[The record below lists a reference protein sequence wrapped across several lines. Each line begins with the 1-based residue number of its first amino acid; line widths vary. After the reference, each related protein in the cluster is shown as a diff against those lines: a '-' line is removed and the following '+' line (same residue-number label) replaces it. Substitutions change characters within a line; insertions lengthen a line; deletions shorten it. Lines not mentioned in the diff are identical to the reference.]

1 MVRFQLYA
9 VVAAFVTLAPANLA
23 AQVPMPPDPLQ
34 AGVPGLGPTSA
45 VDAAPAAADPR
56 ALTPPQGDP
65 RQDSLPQAGAVPARR
80 NPGPVVP
87 QAVPPPSATMSQ
99 EMAATLK
106 AVDQNA
112 WRAPKPAPHQYDVGA
127 ARYPWKAGIVVHV
140 RMGVPATVILPE
152 WVSVQTAIP
161 GVQNYVFL
169 SALTP
174 NSLLIQAL
182 QPKKGFGVTLVTNAG
197 VLPLYVR
204 TYLPTGPDDQADF
217 VTDQTV
223 EITLDR
229 PAAQDMPQIAA
240 STGPTTAP
248 PTRFFGLL
256 PPYMQRTILVPSQL
270 TVPHIAAQRQQGDYD
285 IIGPLQVVDDGIRT
299 YFNFGPKYQA
309 RPRPAIKSIIGGVER
324 PVNIDVLDDKN
335 GIVVAYHV
343 GDFILRWEG
352 HVVCFQRTARDDAG
366 LPGSIVTGGA
376 S

>member
-1 MVRFQLYA
+1 MVCFRIYA
-9 VVAAFVTLAPANLA
+9 VVAALVTLAPAPLA
-23 AQVPMPPDPLQ
+23 AQVPLPDPLQ
-34 AGVPGLGPTSA
+34 AGVPSLAPS
-45 VDAAPAAADPR
+45 APAEPPSAAMDPR
-56 ALTPPQGDP
+56 ALVPPPQDARPDG
-65 RQDSLPQAGAVPARR
+65 GAQGGTTQARR
-80 NPGPVVP
+80 NAGPVVP

-99 EMAATLK
+99 EMTATLRP
-106 AVDQNA
+106 VDQNA
-112 WRAPKPAPHQYDVGA
+112 WRAPKPAPHQYDIGA

-152 WVSVQTAIP
+152 WVAVQTAIP

-169 SALTP
+169 QLLTP

-223 EITLDR
+223 EVVLNQ

-240 STGPTTAP
+240 ATGPTTMP

-256 PPYMQRTILVPSQL
+256 PPYMQKTILVPSQV
-270 TVPHIAAQRQQGDYD
+270 TVPHIAAQRQAGDYE

-324 PVNIDVLDDKN
+324 PVNVDVLDDKN

-366 LPGSIVTGGA
+366 LPGAIAAGGA